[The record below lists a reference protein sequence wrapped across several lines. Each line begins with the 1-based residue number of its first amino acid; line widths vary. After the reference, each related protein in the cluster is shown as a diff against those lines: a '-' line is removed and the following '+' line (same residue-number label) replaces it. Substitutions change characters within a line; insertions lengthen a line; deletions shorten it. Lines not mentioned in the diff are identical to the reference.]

1 MPFISPAQKQ
11 IDEINEQMERWSRY
25 DTLLALG
32 HKLVEVARLGRRACK
47 QKLRELEVA
56 ARDILDNPPLYTT

>member
-1 MPFISPAQKQ
+1 MPFISPAQDKL
-11 IDEINEQMERWSRY
+11 DEINEQMERWSRY

-47 QKLRELEVA
+47 QKLRELETL
-56 ARDILDNPPLYTT
+56 ARDIIDNPPLAPT